1 MYFKCLL
8 NSNLPKMK
16 DLRVVLLLFLKLTC
30 DLACFFS
37 NLAFLVKPPP
47 LFCFNNLICK
57 IELIILSSSSI
68 SAMQMT

>member
-1 MYFKCLL
+1 MGGSDLYFKCLL

-47 LFCFNNLICK
+47 LFL
-57 IELIILSSSSI
+57 L
-68 SAMQMT
+68 Q